1 MSVLI
6 AILAFLV
13 AIAILVTVH
22 EFGHY
27 WVAKQLG
34 VKILRFS
41 VGFGKPIYSKQW
53 GKDKTEFVIA
63 PIPLGGYVK
72 MLGDADDGEE
82 IAPEDLPRAFNQ
94 QKLWKRA
101 AIVAAGPIFNFIL
114 AIVLYAI
121 VFMAGEQMIKPVIGT
136 VQPESVAAQAGLQA
150 KDEIVAVNNTE
161 TKNWEDVLQKTLKVI
176 LSRESTLIYA
186 VKDDNNYTQSHT
198 MSAASLSLDDVAEGK
213 LFEHLGFQPF
223 HRVVPATV
231 SGFTDNSAGQ
241 RDGLLV
247 GDEILAVDGQTVVDW
262 QMWANYVKTHPKKE
276 IETQLQRGAEI
287 INLTLTP
294 DEIEGQGLMGV
305 YAQRQPIPEQ
315 YLYTEHNNIFQA
327 LGKGAVKTW
336 DMSTLSLQLLW
347 KMLTLEVSAKHIS
360 GPITIADYAGKT
372 AQISFVAFI
381 SFLALIS
388 LSLGVINLLP
398 VPVLDGGHL
407 LMYLIESIKGSP
419 VTDNMQYVMQQVGFA
434 LLLGLMF
441 LAIFNDIGRLF
452 G

>member
-6 AILAFLV
+6 AILAFLL

-72 MLGDADDGEE
+72 MLGEADDGDE

-101 AIVAAGPIFNFIL
+101 AIVAAGPVFNFIL
-114 AIVLYAI
+114 AIFLYAI
-121 VFMAGEQMIKPVIGT
+121 VFMAGEQMIKPVIGA

-161 TKNWEDVLQKTLKVI
+161 TKNWEDVLQKTLKV
-176 LSRESTLIYA
+176 LLNHDETFTY
-186 VKDDNNYTQSHT
+186 VVTNNYAQSSHT
-198 MSAASLSLDDVAEGK
+198 MSAAALSLDDVAEGK

-223 HRVVPATV
+223 HRVVPAIV

-241 RDGLLV
+241 RDGLQI
-247 GDEILAVDGQTVVDW
+247 GDEILIVDGQTVVDW
-262 QMWANYVKTHPKKE
+262 QMWADYVRTHPKKE
-276 IETQLQRGAEI
+276 METQLQRGAETVI
-287 INLTLTP
+287 LTLTP
-294 DEIEGQGLMGV
+294 DEIEGQGRMGV

-315 YLYTEHNNIFQA
+315 YLYTEHYNIFQA
-327 LGKGAVKTW
+327 VAKGAEKTW
-336 DMSTLSLQLLW
+336 DMSTMSLQLLW

-372 AQISFVAFI
+372 AQISFMAFI

-419 VTDNMQYVMQQVGFA
+419 VTDNVQYAMQQVGAA
-434 LLLGLMF
+434 LLFGLMF

>member
-6 AILAFLV
+6 AILAFLL

-72 MLGDADDGEE
+72 MLGEADDGDE
-82 IAPEDLPRAFNQ
+82 ITPEDLPRAFNQ

-101 AIVAAGPIFNFIL
+101 AIVAAGPVFNFIL
-114 AIVLYAI
+114 AIFLYAI
-121 VFMAGEQMIKPVIGT
+121 VFMAGEQMIKPVIGA

-161 TKNWEDVLQKTLKVI
+161 TKNWEDVLQKTLKV
-176 LSRESTLIYA
+176 LLNNDETFTYVVTDNYA
-186 VKDDNNYTQSHT
+186 QSSHT
-198 MSAASLSLDDVAEGK
+198 MSAAALSLDDVAEGK

-223 HRVVPATV
+223 HRVVPAIV

-241 RDGLLV
+241 RDGLQI
-247 GDEILAVDGQTVVDW
+247 GDEILIVDGQTVVDW
-262 QMWANYVKTHPKKE
+262 QMWADYVRTHPKKE
-276 IETQLQRGAEI
+276 MATQLQRGAETVI
-287 INLTLTP
+287 LTLTP
-294 DEIEGQGLMGV
+294 DEIEGQGRMGV

-315 YLYTEHNNIFQA
+315 YLYTEQYNIFQA
-327 LGKGAVKTW
+327 VAKGAEKTW
-336 DMSTLSLQLLW
+336 DMSTMSLQLLW

-372 AQISFVAFI
+372 AQISFMAFI

-419 VTDNMQYVMQQVGFA
+419 VTDNVQYAMQQVGAA
-434 LLLGLMF
+434 LLFGLMF

>member
-1 MSVLI
+1 MTVLI
-6 AILAFLV
+6 AIFSFLV

-27 WVAKQLG
+27 WIAKQLG

-41 VGFGKPIYSKQW
+41 IGFGEPIYLKRFGEDQ
-53 GKDKTEFVIA
+53 TEFVIA

-72 MLGDADDGEE
+72 MLGEVEDGEE
-82 IAPEDLPRAFNQ
+82 IDPKELPRAFSQ

-114 AIVLYAI
+114 AILLYAA
-121 VFMAGEQMIKPVIGT
+121 VFMAGEQMVKPVIGA

-150 KDEIVAVNNTE
+150 KDEVIAVNNTE
-161 TKNWEDVLQKTLKVI
+161 TKNWEDVLQKTLKVM
-176 LSRESTLIYA
+176 LNHESTITYV
-186 VKDDNNYTQSHT
+186 VKNANGYTSSHT
-198 MSAASLSLDDVAEGK
+198 MSSDSLSLDDVAEGK

-223 HRVVPATV
+223 HRVIPAIV
-231 SGFTDNSAGQ
+231 AGFTDDSAGQ
-241 RDGLLV
+241 RDGLEI
-247 GDEILAVDGQTVVDW
+247 GDEILAIDGQTVVDW
-262 QMWANYVKTHPKKE
+262 QMWADYVKTHPKKE
-276 IETQLQRGAEI
+276 IETQLQRKAEI
-287 INLTLTP
+287 ITLTLVP
-294 DEIEGQGLMGV
+294 DEIEGKGRMGV
-305 YAQRQPIPEQ
+305 YAQRQPIPEE
-315 YLYTEHNNIFQA
+315 YLYIEHYNIFQA
-327 LGKGAVKTW
+327 IVKGTVKTW
-336 DMSTLSLQLLW
+336 DMSTLSLQILW

-372 AQISFVAFI
+372 AQISLVAFI

-407 LMYLIESIKGSP
+407 LMYLIEWIKGSP

>member
-1 MSVLI
+1 MTVLI

-27 WVAKQLG
+27 WVAKKLG

-41 VGFGKPIYSKQW
+41 IGFGKPIYLKQF
-53 GKDKTEFVIA
+53 GEDKTEFVIA

-72 MLGDADDGEE
+72 MLGEVEDGEE
-82 IAPEDLPRAFNQ
+82 IDPKDLPRAFNQ
-94 QKLWKRA
+94 QALWKRA

-114 AIVLYAI
+114 AIFLYAI
-121 VFMAGEQMIKPVIGT
+121 TFMAGEKMVKPVIGA
-136 VQPESVAAQAGLQA
+136 VQPDSIAAQAGLQS
-150 KDEIVAVNNTE
+150 KDEIIAVNNAE
-161 TKNWEDVLQKTLKVI
+161 TKNWQDVLQKTLKVLLNHEPNI
-176 LSRESTLIYA
+176 TYT
-186 VKDDNNYTQSHT
+186 VKNINGYTSSHI
-198 MSAASLSLDDVAEGK
+198 MSAADLSLDDVAEGK

-223 HRVVPATV
+223 HLVIPAIV
-231 SGFTDNSAGQ
+231 AGFTDDSAGQ
-241 RDGLLV
+241 RAGLKM
-247 GDEILAVDGQTVVDW
+247 GDEILAIDGQTVVDW
-262 QMWANYVKTHPKKE
+262 QMWANYVKTHPNKE
-276 IETQLQRGAEI
+276 IVTQLQRDAEI
-287 INLTLTP
+287 ITLTLVP
-294 DEIEGQGLMGV
+294 DEVQGQGRMGV
-305 YAQRQPIPEQ
+305 YAQRPNIPEE
-315 YLYTEHNNIFQA
+315 YIYTEHYNILQA
-327 LGKGAVKTW
+327 IGKGAVKTW
-336 DMSTLSLQLLW
+336 DMSTMSLQLLW

-372 AQISFVAFI
+372 AQISLVAFI

-407 LMYLIESIKGSP
+407 LMYLIEWIKGSP